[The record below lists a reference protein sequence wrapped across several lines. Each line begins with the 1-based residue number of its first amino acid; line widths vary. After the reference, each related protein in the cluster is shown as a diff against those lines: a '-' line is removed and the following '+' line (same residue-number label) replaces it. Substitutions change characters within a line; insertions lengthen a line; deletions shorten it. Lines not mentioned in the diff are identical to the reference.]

1 MLDFLKPID
10 LLKPR
15 TILAIRIRLATWFLF
30 YLSTVY
36 YWFTSSALVAY
47 ISKVLVPLKGVIN
60 GWIILALAV
69 LISLLLLSLLMF
81 CIIESVSLLFNN
93 ITSFLKPDLDSY
105 NELTKKLKNEKEGVI
120 FNYIQCV
127 KNQKR
132 ELTYYE
138 TEYINENIDGYLLSR
153 SKKKTKY
160 KTRAESKKAKQEL
173 ERKAKQDLETEFLK
187 IKEQI
192 K

>member
-30 YLSTVY
+30 FLSTVY

-47 ISKVLVPLKGVIN
+47 ISKVFVPLKGVIN

-69 LISLLLLSLLMF
+69 LISLLLLALMMF

-93 ITSFLKPDLDSY
+93 IFSFLKPDPDSY

-138 TEYINENIDGYLLSR
+138 IEYISENIDGYLLSK
-153 SKKKTKY
+153 SKKKTKHE
-160 KTRAESKKAKQEL
+160 TRAESKKAKQEF
-173 ERKAKQDLETEFLK
+173 EQKAKQELETEFLK